1 MVEPHTHSRVLWR
14 GDGRSSLLV
23 QELCTRDTATSG
35 LRRAGM
41 RFGLNLCP
49 GWFGFY
55 TFAISC
61 VPFSVPHF
69 RHHCLNARHVFVG
82 GVIRV

>member
-55 TFAISC
+55 AFAISC
-61 VPFSVPHF
+61 ANFDIIV
-69 RHHCLNARHVFVG
+69 
-82 GVIRV
+82 

>member
-55 TFAISC
+55 AFAISC
-61 VPFSVPHF
+61 VPFSTSLSE
-69 RHHCLNARHVFVG
+69 RTACIWGQG
-82 GVIRV
+82 GRWNL